1 MSVIEER
8 TAGEPYALP
17 AMTGVT
23 DVWWPF
29 GPAPE
34 VSRWSVKVSGEQTD
48 GRLIQVHSKDP
59 RGTAPPL
66 HMHHGADETLY
77 VIDGELTIFVGDERI
92 SVGPGEFVFVPM
104 GTRHAFLVT
113 SEWAE
118 TVITCSPAGE
128 RGPAGFGIAGFFR
141 DVGVPVVPGEAAPGL
156 IEADPEA
163 LARKM
168 AQYGI
173 EQVGPPPTLESAAP

>member
-1 MSVIEER
+1 MSVIQEP
-8 TAGEPYALP
+8 TAAEPYALP
-17 AMTGVT
+17 ADTGVT

-59 RGTAPPL
+59 RGLAPPL
-66 HMHHGADETLY
+66 HIHHGADETLY
-77 VIDGELTIFVGDERI
+77 VIDGELTIFVGGERM
-92 SVGPGEFVFVPM
+92 SVGPGAFAFVPM
-104 GTRHAFLVT
+104 GTPHAFLVT

-118 TVITCSPAGE
+118 TVITCSPAGIQ
-128 RGPAGFGIAGFFR
+128 GPAGFGIAGFFR
-141 DVGVPVVPGEAAPGL
+141 DVGVPVVPGGSAPGVT
-156 IEADPEA
+156 EANPEE

-173 EQVGPPPTLESAAP
+173 EVVGPPPALESDAP

>member
-1 MSVIEER
+1 MTIIEQRTGRER
-8 TAGEPYALP
+8 YALP
-17 AMTGVT
+17 ADTGVT

-29 GPAPE
+29 GPAPA
-34 VSRWSVKVSGEQTD
+34 VSRWSVKISGEQTD
-48 GRLIQVHSKDP
+48 GRLIQVHSRDP

-66 HMHHGADETLY
+66 HIHHGADEMIY
-77 VIDGELTIFVGDERI
+77 VINGELTIFVGDERI
-92 SVGPGEFVFVPM
+92 DVGPGGFVFVPM
-104 GTRHAFLVT
+104 GTVHAFLVT

-118 TVITCSPAGE
+118 TVITCSPAGA

-141 DVGVPVVPGEAAPGL
+141 DVGVAVVPGEVAPEVT
-156 IEADPEA
+156 EADPEA

-173 EQVGPPPTLESAAP
+173 EQVGPPPTLE